1 MLKEFKYAFVPDIVT
16 MNDLERTRGDYM
28 KRQPRINPK
37 ELSYNFE
44 QYSRYSRMI
53 SRASRVD
60 DEKSTNF
67 YKMVKYV
74 KKNIDNTSDSV
85 VYDFTVRKGFMPD
98 LIEIP
103 EEFEDVPIADVKP
116 KDFAR
121 RSSNKKF
128 IRTRTNKDMTN
139 YDAWR
144 CHDRQ
149 AVVVDHKSPNVAK
162 FWIAPAD
169 LKKLFG
175 VPDPPSLGIMGTG
188 EYNFEDSNLDC
199 FRLFDFKQTDMF
211 HGLNREDEFYTG
223 PKNMRKPLHKR
234 KRKWPSVEQFW
245 A

>member
-1 MLKEFKYAFVPDIVT
+1 
-16 MNDLERTRGDYM
+16 
-28 KRQPRINPK
+28 
-37 ELSYNFE
+37 
-44 QYSRYSRMI
+44 MI

-199 FRLFDFKQTDMF
+199 FRLFDFK
-211 HGLNREDEFYTG
+211 
-223 PKNMRKPLHKR
+223 
-234 KRKWPSVEQFW
+234 
-245 A
+245 